1 MKIAYFELLEKVFE
15 SNQPQKI
22 KVGTAT
28 YTWNGCDYILNT
40 DSRKSLSDTLTS
52 WTIKA
57 QTTAEFIEVV
67 ENVLTKDEKE
77 YLSAVIKPFRNKIES
92 IGKYCIDRFNSDNYE
107 YICIFFTDED
117 ECMLF
122 PNFKADTMYKG
133 MEKTKKYTLEEL
145 GL

>member
-1 MKIAYFELLEKVFE
+1 MKITYFELLEKVFE
-15 SNQPQKI
+15 SNQPKKI

-67 ENVLTKDEKE
+67 QEVLTDEEKA
-77 YLSAVIKPFRNKIES
+77 YLSAVAKPFKEDVSVIVKFEYQ
-92 IGKYCIDRFNSDNYE
+92 GFE
-107 YICIFFTDED
+107 YIRIVLRYDSINFPIFA
-117 ECMLF
+117 
-122 PNFKADTMYKG
+122 KGKMYKG
-133 MEKTKKYTLEEL
+133 MEKARKYTLEEL